1 MYSES
6 QLRDFINRTSAEN
19 ALSEDE
25 RSLRLIV
32 DSIPG
37 LVALLTAD
45 GEVEVVNNQALEYF
59 GKTPEELKGWATSDL
74 IHPDGLAAVIAA
86 WKHSVE
92 TGDPYEIDHRLRQ
105 NTQGSGYL

>member
-1 MYSES
+1 
-6 QLRDFINRTSAEN
+6 
-19 ALSEDE
+19 
-25 RSLRLIV
+25 
-32 DSIPG
+32 
-37 LVALLTAD
+37 
-45 GEVEVVNNQALEYF
+45 
-59 GKTPEELKGWATSDL
+59 LKGWATSDL